1 MLVSFHL
8 LIAVHELGHAAVAS
22 GLDYQVRSITIGFG
36 PRLLRAQ
43 VRDTRL
49 EVRLLPLGGYTEIGG
64 GNSWRSDASDSPPDM
79 SRLLRVAAL
88 NVAAVVLGG
97 PAASLLLG
105 AGLLCAYLALN
116 GWRFARQDLDVVDD
130 PRRLGG
136 FLSIV
141 FYGVKCFSLRPQ
153 AALLHIATLSLS
165 LGATNLAPLFPLDG
179 GYVPLAIY
187 VAISGRR
194 PDRNIAVTFVAAGAL
209 VLVSL
214 MVWLLVSDIKFLW
227 RRRRKRLLA
236 QGSSEALATP
246 SPAVPGEAV
255 INESVETSVTAL

>member
-1 MLVSFHL
+1 
-8 LIAVHELGHAAVAS
+8 LG
-22 GLDYQVRSITIGFG
+22 YRVRSITIGVG
-36 PRLLRAQ
+36 PRLFHAQ

-49 EVRLLPLGGYTEIGG
+49 EVRLLPLGGYTKIGG
-64 GNSWRSDASDSPPDM
+64 KNSWRWAASASEPSGM
-79 SRLLRVAAL
+79 SRLIRIAAL

-130 PRRLGG
+130 PRPLGG